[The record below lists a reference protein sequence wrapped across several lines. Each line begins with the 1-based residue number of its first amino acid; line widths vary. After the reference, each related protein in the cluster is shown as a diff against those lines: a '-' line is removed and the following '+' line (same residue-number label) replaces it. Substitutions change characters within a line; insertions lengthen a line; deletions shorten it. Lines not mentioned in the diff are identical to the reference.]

1 MSKYI
6 TRMKDTLL
14 SLNATAQKIHAD
26 MDQNNRSYLPEAAAK
41 ENTRL
46 QAELNQAVESARERI
61 DSIHADAAAAA
72 RAWGK
77 LDGTKIDAADIELL
91 KGDFQFTKAKLEDL
105 LFKHQGNATMVN
117 AIVKYAKEHGI
128 VLDYVPTVEGKLS
141 AYDAMAQSAQDM
153 IGTIVQSIGLPNDSM
168 TIKLWG
174 EPGNISDR
182 LELALYGI
190 EQREE
195 PKAPPRAHFN
205 FNFTPLPGR

>member
-26 MDQNNRSYLPEAAAK
+26 MDHANRTYLPAEAAK
-41 ENTRL
+41 ENVRL
-46 QAELNQAVESARERI
+46 QTELNQAVESARAQI
-61 DSIHADAAAAA
+61 DSIHTEATAAA
-72 RAWGK
+72 RKWGE
-77 LDGTKIDAADIELL
+77 LAGAKIDAADIKLL

-105 LFKHQGNATMVN
+105 LFKHQDNATMVN
-117 AIVKYAKEHGI
+117 TIAKYAKEHGI
-128 VLDYVPTVEGKLS
+128 VLDYIPTVEDKLS
-141 AYDAMAQSAQDM
+141 AYGAMAQSAQDM

-174 EPGNISDR
+174 ESGNISNR

-190 EQREE
+190 RQREE
-195 PKAPPRAHFN
+195 PKAPPRANFN
-205 FNFTPLPGR
+205 FNFTPLAGR